1 MQTYIPRQATAT
13 ILRWAQFFPAIAL
26 IGPRQ
31 VGKTSLVRHLQSVLE
46 RPSLYLDLENPAD
59 LAKLDQPALFLE
71 PYSDHTII
79 LDEVQRV
86 PHLFP
91 ELRGI
96 IDQDRR
102 PGRFI
107 LLGSASPDLI
117 RDSSETLAG
126 RIGFYEL
133 SPFTWPEVHALS
145 DLRQHWLRGGFPD
158 SFLAPD
164 DSLSRLWRQQFIQT
178 YLERDLPALGL
189 GANPSLTSRLWR
201 MCAHSAGSMLNLE
214 KLAASLGLH
223 GTTIKRYLDFF
234 ESAYLIR
241 RLPPYFTNLKKRL
254 VKAPKLYL
262 RDTGILHQLLGITSF
277 AELSGHPM
285 LGASWENYVIEQ
297 IAAQLPDWGKLYFYR
312 THSGT
317 EADLIITRGDQPE
330 ILIEIKYS
338 QSPKPS
344 RGFFIAQQDLGV
356 QRLYVISPV
365 SDPFPLSNGVRVL
378 GIDHLSEL
386 YGA

>member
-1 MQTYIPRQATAT
+1 MKTFIPRQATET
-13 ILRWAQFFPAIAL
+13 ILTWATFFPAVAL
-26 IGPRQ
+26 VGPRQ
-31 VGKTSLVRHLQSVLE
+31 VGKTSLVRHLQAVLD

-59 LAKLDQPALFLE
+59 LAKLDQPALFLDR
-71 PYSDHTII
+71 YADYTVM

-91 ELRGI
+91 ALRGI

-133 SPFTWPEVHALS
+133 PPFVWSEVKALG
-145 DLRQHWLRGGFPD
+145 DFRQHWVRGGFPE

-164 DSLSRLWRQQFIQT
+164 ESLSRLWRQQFIQT

-189 GANPSLTSRLWR
+189 GANPILTSRLWQ
-201 MCAHSAGSMLNLE
+201 MCAHITGNLLRLE
-214 KLAASLGLH
+214 TLASSLGVH
-223 GTTIKRYLDFF
+223 ATTVKRYLDFF
-234 ESAYLIR
+234 EAAYLIR
-241 RLPPYFTNLKKRL
+241 RLPPFFTNLKKRL
-254 VKAPKLYL
+254 VKSPKLYL
-262 RDTGILHQLLGITSF
+262 RDTGLLHQLLGIASF

-297 IAAQLPDWGKLYFYR
+297 IAAILPEWGQLYFYR
-312 THSGT
+312 THTGT
-317 EADLIITRGDQPE
+317 EADLVITRGGKPE
-330 ILIEIKYS
+330 ILVEIKYS
-338 QSPKPS
+338 QTPKPS
-344 RGFFIAQQDLGV
+344 KGFFIAQEDLGV
-356 QRLYVISPV
+356 ERLFVVSPV
-365 SDPFPLSNGVRVL
+365 DQSFDLSKGVRVL
-378 GIDHLSEL
+378 GLEQLGEL
-386 YGA
+386 FG